1 VDWRRRQQ
9 ATSIKERQTMKGYR
23 VLVWTAIFAVA
34 AVGATGAMA
43 VEAKTFP
50 LMGQKDSPK
59 ASGSARIEGAK
70 LAVAAKG
77 LRPNA
82 VYTVWFVN
90 MQPSMSKA
98 GAGSAPYS
106 FKSDATGNAT
116 YTAELGESPIGKWQV
131 IFIIRHPSGDPTDM
145 AKTEDA
151 LMTKLM

>member
-1 VDWRRRQQ
+1 MQARRAVVG
-9 ATSIKERQTMKGYR
+9 ATILALLAVVAAG
-23 VLVWTAIFAVA
+23 AVA
-34 AVGATGAMA
+34 AD
-43 VEAKTFP
+43 AKSFT

-59 ASGSARIEGAK
+59 ASGTATIEGTT
-70 LAVAAKG
+70 LTVTVKG
-77 LRPNA
+77 LRPDA

-106 FKSDATGNAT
+106 FKSDGKGNAKYAT
-116 YTAELGESPIGKWQV
+116 ELGESPVGKWQA
-131 IFIIRHPSGDPTDM
+131 IFIIRHPSGDPNDM

>member
-1 VDWRRRQQ
+1 
-9 ATSIKERQTMKGYR
+9 MNGYR
-23 VLVWTAIFAVA
+23 ALVWTVIFAVA
-34 AVGATGAMA
+34 TVGATAATA
-43 VEAKTFP
+43 VEATTFP

-59 ASGSARIEGAK
+59 ASGTATIEGTK
-70 LAVAAKG
+70 LAVTAKG
-77 LRPNA
+77 LRPDA

-106 FKSDATGNAT
+106 FKSDGKGNAKST
-116 YTAELGESPIGKWQV
+116 TELGESPVGKWQV

>member
-1 VDWRRRQQ
+1 
-9 ATSIKERQTMKGYR
+9 MNGYR
-23 VLVWTAIFAVA
+23 ALVWTVILAVA
-34 AVGATGAMA
+34 AVGATAATA

-59 ASGSARIEGAK
+59 ASGTARIEETK
-70 LAVAAKG
+70 LAVTATG

-106 FKSDATGNAT
+106 FKSDGKGNAK
-116 YTAELGESPIGKWQV
+116 YTTEVGESPVGKWQV

>member
-1 VDWRRRQQ
+1 
-9 ATSIKERQTMKGYR
+9 MKGYR
-23 VLVWTAIFAVA
+23 VLVWTVIFAVA
-34 AVGATGAMA
+34 AVGATAA
-43 VEAKTFP
+43 LATEAKTFP

-59 ASGSARIEGAK
+59 ASGTATIEGTK
-70 LAVAAKG
+70 LTITVKG
-77 LRPNA
+77 LRPDA

-106 FKSDATGNAT
+106 FKSDGRGNAK
-116 YTAELGESPIGKWQV
+116 YTSALGESPVGKWQV

>member
-1 VDWRRRQQ
+1 
-9 ATSIKERQTMKGYR
+9 
-23 VLVWTAIFAVA
+23 VLVWTVIFAVA
-34 AVGATGAMA
+34 AVGATAAMA

-59 ASGSARIEGAK
+59 ASGTATIEGTT
-70 LAVAAKG
+70 LTVTVKG
-77 LRPNA
+77 LRPDA

-106 FKSDATGNAT
+106 FKSDGKGNAKYAT
-116 YTAELGESPIGKWQV
+116 ELGESPVGKWQA
-131 IFIIRHPSGDPTDM
+131 IFIIRHPSGDPNDM